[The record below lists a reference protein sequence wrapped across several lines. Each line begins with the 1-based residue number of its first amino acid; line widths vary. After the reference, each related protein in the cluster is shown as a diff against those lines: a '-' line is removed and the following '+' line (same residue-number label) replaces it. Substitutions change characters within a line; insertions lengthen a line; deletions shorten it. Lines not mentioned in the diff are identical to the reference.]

1 MQYHTKIVKNTYKDD
16 LALNNV
22 YKYIT
27 DKNKTDGLIGGH
39 NVIPDNAVSMME
51 LIQQL
56 YFFDYGDKL
65 IHFILSFSP
74 EMIIDENELFQYAMV
89 IASSFTDHQMVYSVH
104 NDKDHLHIH
113 FMLNPVSFKNGNII
127 GQAEVKRHLDEKC
140 KILFRA

>member
-27 DKNKTDGLIGGH
+27 DKNKTGGLIGGH
-39 NVIPDNAVSMME
+39 NVIPDNAVLMME

-56 YFFDYGDKL
+56 YFFYDGDRL

-74 EMIIDENELFQYAMV
+74 EMMIDENAVFQYAMI

-104 NDKDHLHIH
+104 TDKDHLHIH

-127 GQAEVKRHLDEKC
+127 RASEVKRQLDEKC